1 MCEQYVV
8 IIILYKVNF
17 RRSYYLDGRP
27 HMKHENRVLTI
38 SVKFNH
44 ERYSHC
50 FIYLLFSAFI
60 NVFFVAELRQES
72 VATTVC
78 LYKRKTLLYKTKN
91 KNKKK
96 EE

>member
-1 MCEQYVV
+1 
-8 IIILYKVNF
+8 
-17 RRSYYLDGRP
+17 
-27 HMKHENRVLTI
+27 MKDIHIVL
-38 SVKFNH
+38 
-44 ERYSHC
+44 
-50 FIYLLFSAFI
+50 FIFYFLRLF

-96 EE
+96 EEWFALHIECTCYKCNRLT

>member
-1 MCEQYVV
+1 MKDIHIVLFIFYFLRLFNV
-8 IIILYKVNF
+8 I
-17 RRSYYLDGRP
+17 
-27 HMKHENRVLTI
+27 
-38 SVKFNH
+38 
-44 ERYSHC
+44 
-50 FIYLLFSAFI
+50 
-60 NVFFVAELRQES
+60 FFVAELRQES

>member
-1 MCEQYVV
+1 
-8 IIILYKVNF
+8 
-17 RRSYYLDGRP
+17 
-27 HMKHENRVLTI
+27 MKDIHIVL
-38 SVKFNH
+38 
-44 ERYSHC
+44 
-50 FIYLLFSAFI
+50 FIFYFLRLF

-78 LYKRKTLLYKTKN
+78 LYERKTLLYKTKN

>member
-1 MCEQYVV
+1 
-8 IIILYKVNF
+8 
-17 RRSYYLDGRP
+17 
-27 HMKHENRVLTI
+27 MKDIHIVL
-38 SVKFNH
+38 
-44 ERYSHC
+44 
-50 FIYLLFSAFI
+50 FIFYFLRLF

-96 EE
+96 RRMILHYIFNGLVTNVIG

>member
-17 RRSYYLDGRP
+17 RRSYYLDRRP

-38 SVKFNH
+38 SVKFMKDIH
-44 ERYSHC
+44 IVL
-50 FIYLLFSAFI
+50 FIFYFLRLF

-78 LYKRKTLLYKTKN
+78 TSI
-91 KNKKK
+91 
-96 EE
+96 